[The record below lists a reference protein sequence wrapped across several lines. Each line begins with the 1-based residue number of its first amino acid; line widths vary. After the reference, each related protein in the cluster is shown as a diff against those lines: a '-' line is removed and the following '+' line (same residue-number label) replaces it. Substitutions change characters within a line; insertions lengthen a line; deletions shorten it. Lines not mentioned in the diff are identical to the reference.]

1 MLLPLF
7 GFVFGVV
14 ASSLLGAAVIALHP
28 RWKLTFVNIA
38 YFVAGAFAGVIG
50 SSLLYTRVFAD
61 ANHQLQSTAAV
72 LGFLATLGAGALLG
86 GTLAVY
92 TGQRLGSRAA

>member
-14 ASSLLGAAVIALHP
+14 ASTLLGATVIALHP
-28 RWKLTFVNIA
+28 RWKLTFTNIA
-38 YFVAGAFAGVIG
+38 WFVGGAFAGAVG

-61 ANHQLQSTAAV
+61 DNQLLQSTAAV
-72 LGFLATLGAGALLG
+72 IGFLATLGAATLLG
-86 GTLAVY
+86 GTLAVHM
-92 TGQRLGSRAA
+92 GQRFGSRAA